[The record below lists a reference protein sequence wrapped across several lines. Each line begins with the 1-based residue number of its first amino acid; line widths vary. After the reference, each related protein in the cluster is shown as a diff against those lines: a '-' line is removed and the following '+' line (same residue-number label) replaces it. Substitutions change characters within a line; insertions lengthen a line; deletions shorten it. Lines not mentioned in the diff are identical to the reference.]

1 MGEWEL
7 NEDITKP
14 DLFIVNVMAKDSS
27 SYLCLDIYGNFSNIK
42 IDHLD
47 SIEKLY
53 NLELF

>member
-7 NEDITKP
+7 NEDLTKP

-27 SYLCLDIYGNFSNIK
+27 SYLCLDIFANFSNIK